1 MNKDL
6 KGKFAFTLGATHV
19 GIFHNIGGI
28 FHKLVESF
36 THVGISHNIGGTFH
50 KLVESFTHVGIF
62 NNTRRVGFTL
72 AEVLITLGIIGVVS
86 AMTIPNLISKYQ
98 ERATVT
104 KVKQAYSILS
114 QAYRLAIAKNGP
126 IYHWDLEVDGMYDAQ
141 SHINLAN
148 YLKPFLRLNHDCTGK
163 EVHYVYKHCNAQD
176 YAYAEPDNYAVFVLS
191 NGMVVFTRIYSPNG
205 LSGYLKNKK
214 IFGTLSI
221 LDSGK
226 DIQSGKNYFSFYITE
241 NGIVPFGVPEAE
253 HSFAKACNPNIEVPY
268 PAYSYNTNMYGCTAW
283 VIQKENMDYWECP
296 EKLGWNKASS
306 CDE

>member
-1 MNKDL
+1 MYKDL
-6 KGKFAFTLGATHV
+6 KEKFGFTLGA
-19 GIFHNIGGI
+19 
-28 FHKLVESF
+28 
-36 THVGISHNIGGTFH
+36 
-50 KLVESFTHVGIF
+50 THVGIF
-62 NNTRRVGFTL
+62 NNTRRVAFTLAEGATHVGIFHITRRVAFTL

-104 KVKQAYSILS
+104 KVKQAYSMLS
-114 QAYRLAIAKNGP
+114 QAFLFAISENGP
-126 IYHWDLEVDGMYDAQ
+126 VTSWDLGTGMYDPQA
-141 SHINLAN
+141 HINLAN
-148 YLKPFLRLNHDCTGK
+148 YIKPYLRLNEDCVNKG
-163 EVHYVYKHCNAQD
+163 EHYTKTRCNVSSNALI
-176 YAYAEPDNYAVFVLS
+176 ETDNYAVFVLS

-226 DIQSGKNYFSFYITE
+226 DIQEGKNYFSFYITE
-241 NGIVPFGVPEAE
+241 NGIVPFGVPEAT
-253 HSFAKACNPNIEVPY
+253 HTFAKACNPNIEVPY
-268 PAYSYNTNMYGCTAW
+268 PAYSYNSNMYACTAW